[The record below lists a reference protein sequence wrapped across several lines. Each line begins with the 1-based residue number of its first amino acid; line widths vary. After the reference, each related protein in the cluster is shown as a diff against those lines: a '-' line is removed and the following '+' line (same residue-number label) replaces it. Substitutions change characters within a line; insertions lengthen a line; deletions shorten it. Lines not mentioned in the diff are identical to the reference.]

1 MQEFKWYVVR
11 VITGQ
16 EKKIK
21 DYIELELEREKLSS
35 FVKNILIPLEKVV
48 QLRNG
53 KKVTREKNFF
63 PGYVLIEVSLETE
76 VFHTIKGV
84 NGVVGFLGNKDEPIP
99 MRDSEIERILSKVN
113 AMQDEVESLEVP
125 FMVGETVRIIDG
137 PFNTF
142 IGTVDHVNE
151 NAKRLKVIVKIFGR
165 KTIVELNYMQV
176 EKE

>member
-84 NGVVGFLGNKDEPIP
+84 NGVVGFLGNKNEPIP